1 MSRKEI
7 NFVDE
12 ARIRL
17 RAGDGGNGIIHF
29 RREKHVPLGGPDGG
43 DGGHG
48 GSIVLVVDQDL
59 NTLLRYQRMR
69 DYKAQSGGHGGGNN
83 KTGRSGR
90 DLEIFVPPGTIACD
104 ADTGIV
110 LGDLTNPGHRLQVA
124 VGGPGGR
131 GNSRFRTSSNRAPR
145 IAEKGSIGQIVDLSL
160 ELRLIADVGIVGVPN
175 AGKSTLLSSVTAAKP
190 KIDNYPFT
198 TLNPNLGVADLGD
211 YRTLVLADI
220 PGLIEGA
227 HAGVGLGA
235 AFLRHIQRTRVII
248 HLLDG
253 MSEDPLYDFNQIMS
267 ELALYD
273 SELIAKPQIVALNKI
288 DLPEVSEKLPLL
300 ESSMADLGYEL
311 QGVSAIAH
319 IGIKDLLQKA
329 ALLSKTYKEVPIEEE
344 EPVYRTEVD
353 PSSFEITREI
363 DGNLRITGERIER
376 AAQSTYWE
384 YDDAVLR
391 FQNIIDKL
399 GIRTALEE
407 NGVRPGDKVRIG
419 PHELEWVE

>member
-12 ARIRL
+12 ARIRV
-17 RAGDGGNGIIHF
+17 RAGDGGNGMIHF

-59 NTLLRYQRMR
+59 NTLLRYQRAR
-69 DYKAQSGGHGGGNN
+69 NYKAQSGGHGGGNN

-90 DLEIFVPPGTIACD
+90 DLDIFVPPGTIARD
-104 ADTGIV
+104 AGIV
-110 LGDLTNPGHRLQVA
+110 LGDLTSPGHRLQVA
-124 VGGPGGR
+124 VGGSGGR
-131 GNSRFRTSSNRAPR
+131 GNSRFSTSSNRAPR
-145 IAEKGSIGQIVDLSL
+145 IAEKGSLGQIVDLSL

-190 KIDNYPFT
+190 KIDKYPFT

-211 YRTLVLADI
+211 YRTIVLADI

-253 MSEDPLYDFNQIMS
+253 MSEDPLSDFNQIMV

-273 SELIAKPQIVALNKI
+273 SELVAKPQVVALNKI

-300 ESSMADLGYEL
+300 QSSMADLGYKL

-319 IGIKDLLQKA
+319 IGIKELLQKA
-329 ALLSKTYKEVPIEEE
+329 ALLSETYEEIPME
-344 EPVYRTEVD
+344 EDEPVYRTEVD

-363 DGNLRITGERIER
+363 DGHLRITGERIER

-399 GIRTALEE
+399 GVRTALEE

-419 PHELEWVE
+419 PYELEWVE

>member
-69 DYKAQSGGHGGGNN
+69 NYKAQSGGHGGGNN

-131 GNSRFRTSSNRAPR
+131 GNARFRTSSNRAPR
-145 IAEKGSIGQIVDLSL
+145 IADKGSIGQIVDLSL

-273 SELIAKPQIVALNKI
+273 SELVAKPQIVALNKI

-329 ALLSKTYKEVPIEEE
+329 ALLSKTYKEVPMEEE

-353 PSSFEITREI
+353 PSSFEITREM